1 MTSTIDTLRQIST
14 MTPPHKKPLRA
25 DAYRN
30 SDASV
35 TVAFPDP
42 TESTALQ
49 HEKRR
54 AGQALRRIIDA
65 LIMKRPE
72 PEAVELCAAQLEAL
86 AMQIEAMPDKPART
100 SFGHRMKPEDV
111 RDFLE
116 FSPLVGHANPVAPPV
131 EIWVENGQARGRV
144 HFGRR
149 FEGAPGVVH
158 GGYVAAVFDEL
169 LGFVQG
175 FAQQPG
181 MTGTLTITYRAPT
194 PLLTDLTLEGH
205 LEGTE
210 GRKIH
215 TVGRIYAGEALLAEA
230 RGVFITLTEAQ
241 YAMVAAMQS
250 GAE

>member
-1 MTSTIDTLRQIST
+1 MS
-14 MTPPHKKPLRA
+14 PHKKA
-25 DAYRN
+25 DSYRQ
-30 SDASV
+30 SDSSV
-35 TVAFPDP
+35 TVAFPEP
-42 TESTALQ
+42 TGSTEMQ

-54 AGQALRRIIDA
+54 AGAALRRIIDGI
-65 LIMKRPE
+65 IMKHPE
-72 PEAVELCAAQLEAL
+72 VSTLSTCAEQLEAIAATL
-86 AMQIEAMPDKPART
+86 EAMPDKPART

-116 FSPLVGHANPVAPPV
+116 FSPLVGHANPIAPPL
-131 EIWVENGQARGRV
+131 EIWVANGRAHGRV
-144 HFGRR
+144 SFGRC

-175 FAQQPG
+175 FAEQPG

-194 PLLTDLTLEGH
+194 PLLTELKLEGV

-215 TVGRIYAGEALLAEA
+215 TVGRIFSGETLLAEA
-230 RGVFITLTEAQ
+230 RGVFITLTENQ

-250 GAE
+250 EP